1 MGWSTGL
8 NTAERLRGMRRG
20 SDTHEVTDRSRGLRV
35 FCEEA
40 DSETFNIEFG
50 GRKDLKS
57 KGRGVQ
63 RQRIFFLMLEKTKCL
78 WANGEG
84 PDGEGQI
91 DKRKGRGGER
101 DIRCLRRVDKV

>member
-20 SDTHEVTDRSRGLRV
+20 SDTHEVTDRWRRLRV

-57 KGRGVQ
+57 KGEGTEAEN
-63 RQRIFFLMLEKTKCL
+63 FLS
-78 WANGEG
+78 NVGE
-84 PDGEGQI
+84 D
-91 DKRKGRGGER
+91 
-101 DIRCLRRVDKV
+101 